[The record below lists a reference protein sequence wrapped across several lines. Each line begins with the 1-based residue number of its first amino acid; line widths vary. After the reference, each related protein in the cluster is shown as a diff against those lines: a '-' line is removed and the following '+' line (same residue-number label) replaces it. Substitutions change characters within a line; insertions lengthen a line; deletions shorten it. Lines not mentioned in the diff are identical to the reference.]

1 MKSWGVYISG
11 KITGDPDY
19 KQKFKRAEEA
29 LQRMGA
35 APINPARLSEGL
47 TKNFYLPVCLQMLL
61 TADVVYL
68 LDDWKESEGA
78 KIEEAVARYQGIP
91 VIYPTLEDDPW
102 FKEERAKMQTEN
114 LENGWTG
121 LKYYGDIN
129 SAAVIRIDSGE
140 EEGGG
145 SE

>member
-19 KQKFKRAEEA
+19 KQKFKRVEEA

-35 APINPARLSEGL
+35 TPINPARLPEGL
-47 TKNFYLPVCLQMLL
+47 DRKFYLPVCIQMLI

-91 VIYPTLEDDPW
+91 VIYPRLEDDPW
-102 FKEERAKMQTEN
+102 FKEERLRMQTEN
-114 LENGWTG
+114 IENGWTG
-121 LKYYGDIN
+121 LKCYGDIN
-129 SAAVIRIDSGE
+129 SSAVIRISSGE

-145 SE
+145 DE

>member
-19 KQKFKRAEEA
+19 KKKFKRVEEA

-47 TKNFYLPVCLQMLL
+47 TKSFYLPVCLQMLL

-102 FKEERAKMQTEN
+102 FKEKRAKMQTEN

-129 SAAVIRIDSGE
+129 SAAVIRISSGE

>member
-29 LQRMGA
+29 LAHMGA
-35 APINPARLSEGL
+35 TPINPARLPEGL
-47 TKNFYLPVCLQMLL
+47 DRKFYLPVCLQMLI
-61 TADVVYL
+61 TADVIYL

-91 VIYPTLEDDPW
+91 VIYPRLEDDPW
-102 FKEERAKMQTEN
+102 FKEERLRMQTEN
-114 LENGWTG
+114 MENGWTG
-121 LKYYGDIN
+121 LKCYGDIN
-129 SAAVIRIDSGE
+129 SSAVIRISSGE

-145 SE
+145 DE

>member
-19 KQKFKRAEEA
+19 KQKFKRVEEA

-35 APINPARLSEGL
+35 TPINPARLPEGL
-47 TKNFYLPVCLQMLL
+47 DRKFYLPVCIQMLI
-61 TADVVYL
+61 TADVIYL

-91 VIYPTLEDDPW
+91 VIYPRLEDDPW
-102 FKEERAKMQTEN
+102 FKEKRLRMQTEN
-114 LENGWTG
+114 MENGWTG
-121 LKYYGDIN
+121 LKCYGDIN
-129 SAAVIRIDSGE
+129 SAAVIRISSGE

-145 SE
+145 NQ